1 MYHRCLLE
9 AVFLHSL
16 PPVPAFPWPEN
27 DFTRSIFFIVARF
40 RRNAKDFLRFRRFPP
55 LFCGFLRKIAE
66 VFLPLS
72 PFFPEKGDG
81 EFVNDA

>member
-9 AVFLHSL
+9 AVFCI
-16 PPVPAFPWPEN
+16 AFPLSRPFRGRKTISRGQYFSLWHDSREMQRIFC
-27 DFTRSIFFIVARF
+27 DFAGF
-40 RRNAKDFLRFRRFPP
+40 RLYFAV
-55 LFCGFLRKIAE
+55 FLRKIAE